1 MIRAL
6 IKNIF
11 SFILLIFLQ
20 VFVFNKIQFNG
31 FINPYFYIIFIILM
45 PFETPGWLLLFSS
58 FFLGLFVDIFTQ
70 TLGMHAAACTLMA
83 FFRPAILKAFA
94 PRDGYEP
101 ATLPRI
107 HYYGFIWFL
116 KYSIILVLVHHFIL
130 FYIEMFRF
138 TDFFYTLFRVVLS
151 ALFSSFLIVVS
162 QYFIFRR

>member
-6 IKNIF
+6 FKNIF
-11 SFILLIFLQ
+11 SFILLVFLQ
-20 VFVFNKIQFNG
+20 VFVFNNIQFSE

-45 PFETPGWLLLFSS
+45 PFETPGWLLLLSS
-58 FFLGLFVDIFTQ
+58 FFLGLFVDAFTQ

-83 FFRPAILKAFA
+83 FIRPAVLKAFA

-107 HYYGFIWFL
+107 YYYGFIWFL
-116 KYSIILVLVHHFIL
+116 KYSVILILAHHFVL
-130 FYIEMFRF
+130 FYVEMFRF
-138 TDFFYTLFRVVLS
+138 SDFFYTLFRVILS
-151 ALFSSFLIVVS
+151 VLFSSTLIIVS